1 MRVEHLRKHFG
12 RLALCA
18 LAGWAL
24 ACPLSGQA
32 AVANVSIGDDFFNPT
47 SSTINVNDQIKW
59 TWSGSNSHSTTS
71 NSGIWDSGVHGN
83 GFTFSETFTAPG
95 SFSYHCTIHSF
106 MTASITVQAANVPPS
121 VAITSPAN
129 GATFAAPWTGTIHA
143 TVSDPDD
150 TVSKVDFFA
159 GTNRL
164 GTVTNPP
171 AGPSL
176 TVLTVSNLAAGNYT
190 LKAVATDSR
199 GASTTVSNVLIKVVT
214 PAPIVLSSPQL
225 VSASAFQFAYSADQG
240 LSYVVLRSGGL
251 PGFTAI
257 NTNKAA
263 GNRVFFLDTSATG
276 AVNFYGVRLLPNP

>member
-1 MRVEHLRKHFG
+1 MRVEHLLKN
-12 RLALCA
+12 LAPPALYA

-32 AVANVSIGDDFFNPT
+32 AVANVSVGDDFFNPST
-47 SSTINVNDQIKW
+47 STINVNDQVKW
-59 TWSGSNSHSTTS
+59 TWIGSISHSSTS
-71 NSGIWDSGVHGN
+71 NAGLWDSGVHGN
-83 GFTFSETFTAPG
+83 GFTYSRTFTTAGNFP
-95 SFSYHCTIHSF
+95 YHCTIHSF
-106 MTASITVQAANVPPS
+106 QTGSVTVQAANVPPS
-121 VAITSPAN
+121 VAITSPTN
-129 GATFAAPWTGTIHA
+129 EATFAAPWTGKIQA

-214 PAPIVLSSPQL
+214 PVPIVLSSL
-225 VSASAFQFAYSADQG
+225 KRVSASAFQFDYSADQG
-240 LSYVVLRSGGL
+240 LSYVVLRSGTL
-251 PGFTAI
+251 PGLTAI
-257 NTNKAA
+257 NTNTATT
-263 GNRVFFLDTSATG
+263 NTVNFLDNSATG
-276 AVNFYGVRLLPNP
+276 AVNFYRVHLLPNP

>member
-1 MRVEHLRKHFG
+1 MRVEHLLEN
-12 RLALCA
+12 LARPALYA
-18 LAGWAL
+18 LAGWAV

-121 VAITSPAN
+121 VAITSPTN

-143 TVSDPDD
+143 TASDPDG

-159 GTNRL
+159 GATRL
-164 GTVTNPP
+164 GTVGNPSANP
-171 AGPSL
+171 TF
-176 TVLTVSNLAAGNYT
+176 TVTNLATGSYT
-190 LKAVATDSR
+190 LTAVATDNG
-199 GASTTVSNVLIKVVT
+199 GASMTSSNVLIKVVA
-214 PAPIVLSSPQL
+214 PVPIVLSLPKR
-225 VSASAFQFAYSADQG
+225 VSASAFQFEYSANPG
-240 LSYVVLRSGGL
+240 LSYVVLRSGALSGL
-251 PGFTAI
+251 SPISTNAAAS
-257 NTNKAA
+257 NTVN
-263 GNRVFFLDTSATG
+263 FLDTSATG
-276 AVNFYGVRLLPNP
+276 AVGFYGVHLLPNP